1 MSSRSWFFPLI
12 GTKFIKR
19 DALYKPMRIFRK
31 THFWQDK
38 RTYLELDGE
47 MPRINE
53 KGFVEE
59 GSLNIRIGDESGIR
73 AAFKMD
79 TDELRSMV
87 DVITLFLKEHDAKM
101 MRLYAEREER
111 KAALRR
117 LFSLERRMY
126 GP

>member
-1 MSSRSWFFPLI
+1 
-12 GTKFIKR
+12 
-19 DALYKPMRIFRK
+19 MRIFRK

-111 KAALRR
+111 KEEEFKPVDL
-117 LFSLERRMY
+117 SILEPKEEKKEGKPKLQFY
-126 GP
+126 Y